1 MEDYRPNIT
10 CESLEVIGE
19 LMPVN
24 IPQDSIEIH
33 SEMLKLIGSYTQ
45 HYNAKTR
52 SNAFN
57 TMVMNKNLIMYF
69 VFIFLYVNMQ
79 KFPSLFNLISPLTAI
94 YYFLTIS
101 ISKINLYVK

>member
-1 MEDYRPNIT
+1 LGDYRPNIT

-19 LMPVN
+19 LMPVK
-24 IPQDSIEIH
+24 IPQDSLEFH

-57 TMVMNKNLIMYF
+57 TMVKNKCLIMHS
-69 VFIFLYVNMQ
+69 VFIFLYLNML
-79 KFPSLFNLISPLTAI
+79 KFLSLI
-94 YYFLTIS
+94 YAE
-101 ISKINLYVK
+101 

>member
-1 MEDYRPNIT
+1 MGDYRPNIT

-19 LMPVN
+19 LMPVK
-24 IPQDSIEIH
+24 IPQDDLEMH

-57 TMVMNKNLIMYF
+57 TMVINKNLYSYF
-69 VFIFLYVNMQ
+69 CIFIF
-79 KFPSLFNLISPLTAI
+79 K
-94 YYFLTIS
+94 IS
-101 ISKINLYVK
+101 ILYFI

>member
-1 MEDYRPNIT
+1 LGDYRPNIT

-19 LMPVN
+19 LMPVQ
-24 IPQDSIEIH
+24 IPHDSLEIH

-57 TMVMNKNLIMYF
+57 TMVINKDLIINF
-69 VFIFLYVNMQ
+69 VFMFIYLNIQ
-79 KFPSLFNLISPLTAI
+79 KFPLLFYLISLSTVMHFFA
-94 YYFLTIS
+94 TI
-101 ISKINLYVK
+101 ICI

>member
-1 MEDYRPNIT
+1 LGDYRPNIT

-19 LMPVN
+19 LMPVK
-24 IPQDSIEIH
+24 IPQDSLEFH

-57 TMVMNKNLIMYF
+57 TMVKNKCLIMHS
-69 VFIFLYVNMQ
+69 VFIFLYLNM
-79 KFPSLFNLISPLTAI
+79 
-94 YYFLTIS
+94 
-101 ISKINLYVK
+101 

>member
-1 MEDYRPNIT
+1 MLKKYNNDLQLFIIKNYKNMCLYFLQTLGDYRPNIT

-19 LMPVN
+19 LMPVK
-24 IPQDSIEIH
+24 IPQDCLEIH

-57 TMVMNKNLIMYF
+57 TMVINKDVLNLF
-69 VFIFLYVNMQ
+69 VFECL
-79 KFPSLFNLISPLTAI
+79 
-94 YYFLTIS
+94 
-101 ISKINLYVK
+101 

>member
-1 MEDYRPNIT
+1 MCLYILQTLGDYRPNIT

-19 LMPVN
+19 LMPVKILEN
-24 IPQDSIEIH
+24 GLEIH

-57 TMVMNKNLIMYF
+57 TMVINKDLMYF
-69 VFIFLYVNMQ
+69 ICIFLYLE
-79 KFPSLFNLISPLTAI
+79 FPFFIFI
-94 YYFLTIS
+94 
-101 ISKINLYVK
+101 

>member
-1 MEDYRPNIT
+1 MCLYILQTLGDYRPNIT

-24 IPQDSIEIH
+24 ITEDGLEIH

-57 TMVMNKNLIMYF
+57 TMVINKDLMYF
-69 VFIFLYVNMQ
+69 VFIFLYFYTV
-79 KFPSLFNLISPLTAI
+79 LVR
-94 YYFLTIS
+94 YYD
-101 ISKINLYVK
+101 YRGPHMRYH

>member
-1 MEDYRPNIT
+1 LGDYRPNIT

-19 LMPVN
+19 LMPVQ
-24 IPQDSIEIH
+24 IPQDSLEIH

-57 TMVMNKNLIMYF
+57 TMVINKDLIVNF
-69 VFIFLYVNMQ
+69 VFMFIVHVLEYVEVS
-79 KFPSLFNLISPLTAI
+79 F
-94 YYFLTIS
+94 Y
-101 ISKINLYVK
+101 

>member
-1 MEDYRPNIT
+1 MLGDYRPNIT

-19 LMPVN
+19 LMPVK
-24 IPQDSIEIH
+24 IPEEFSDMH

-57 TMVMNKNLIMYF
+57 TMV
-69 VFIFLYVNMQ
+69 
-79 KFPSLFNLISPLTAI
+79 
-94 YYFLTIS
+94 
-101 ISKINLYVK
+101 IN

>member
-1 MEDYRPNIT
+1 LGDYRPNIT

-19 LMPVN
+19 LMPVK
-24 IPQDSIEIH
+24 IPQDSLEIH

-57 TMVMNKNLIMYF
+57 TMVIIKGLIMHL
-69 VFIFLYVNMQ
+69 VFIFFIFEYL
-79 KFPSLFNLISPLTAI
+79 
-94 YYFLTIS
+94 
-101 ISKINLYVK
+101 

>member
-1 MEDYRPNIT
+1 MGDYRPNIT

-19 LMPVN
+19 LMPVE
-24 IPQDSIEIH
+24 IPQEYLEMH

-57 TMVMNKNLIMYF
+57 TMVTDQYLI
-69 VFIFLYVNMQ
+69 
-79 KFPSLFNLISPLTAI
+79 
-94 YYFLTIS
+94 
-101 ISKINLYVK
+101 

>member
-1 MEDYRPNIT
+1 MGDYRPNIT

-19 LMPVN
+19 LMPVQ
-24 IPQDSIEIH
+24 IPQDSLEIH

-57 TMVMNKNLIMYF
+57 TMVINKDLIVNF
-69 VFIFLYVNMQ
+69 VFMFIVHVLEYVEVS
-79 KFPSLFNLISPLTAI
+79 F
-94 YYFLTIS
+94 Y
-101 ISKINLYVK
+101 